1 MRIDTY
7 QKLIEVLTL
16 QVANLPTYQ
25 AAIGATNQEL
35 QDVTDAL
42 DLLIYLR
49 DYADLMDANKQT
61 VFQIKQAVFNGDKEE
76 PIAAFPVFPP
86 AAPPH
91 TPTADL
97 LGDAQARHRRW
108 KSAAGYTE
116 EIGIA
121 LGIEEN
127 SQPIAPESVKPNI
140 QVSSMQSGYVYTVSV
155 SNRGD
160 ARMWDVYEMRK
171 GASVFSK
178 TATCEGKSAEIT
190 AIPTDAGNAEQFLVR
205 VQMRKNNQNYGQP
218 SDAVYVT
225 INP

>member
-1 MRIDTY
+1 MTIRTID
-7 QKLIEVLTL
+7 KLIEVLTL

-35 QDVTDAL
+35 LDVAEAL
-42 DLLIYLR
+42 ALLIYVR
-49 DYADLMDANKQT
+49 DYADLIDANKQT
-61 VFQIKQAVFNGDKEE
+61 VTQIKQAVFNGDKEE
-76 PIAAFPVFPP
+76 PIAAFPLFPV
-86 AAPPH
+86 AAPPS
-91 TPTADL
+91 TPTPDL

-127 SQPIAPESVKPNI
+127 SQSIIPESVKPTAQI
-140 QVSSMQSGYVYTVSV
+140 TSAQSGYVYSVVV

-160 ARMWDVYEMRK
+160 AKVWDIYEKRQNDTTFK
-171 GASVFSK
+171 K
-178 TATCEGKSAEIT
+178 KDTKEGKSADVQAVPSE
-190 AIPTDAGNAEQFLVR
+190 PGKAEQFMVYI
-205 VQMRKNNQNYGQP
+205 QMRKNNQNYGQP
-218 SDAVYVT
+218 SDVILVT

>member
-140 QVSSMQSGYVYTVSV
+140 QVSSMFIRFPCPIAATQECGTFTKCEK
-155 SNRGD
+155 
-160 ARMWDVYEMRK
+160 AQ
-171 GASVFSK
+171 AS
-178 TATCEGKSAEIT
+178 SAKLPL
-190 AIPTDAGNAEQFLVR
+190 AKA
-205 VQMRKNNQNYGQP
+205 
-218 SDAVYVT
+218 
-225 INP
+225 NPPK